1 LTKSSQRLK
10 GMKLEDVPSGA
21 SVLAVAVFRLSRS
34 LNTAVTRVVSSDETV
49 GLVTWRVL
57 MGLSITSDATQRELV
72 EFSRTEQAQLSRV
85 MREMETRGLIQS
97 KANPKDKREKL
108 FCLTELGYV
117 KHRALLPQVTH
128 LTDAMDDALNS
139 DEKIQFLSM
148 CERIGM
154 AAKQAGTYRQN
165 HLGQQS
171 SPVSI
176 DHMEKIV

>member
-1 LTKSSQRLK
+1 LTQSAQRLK

-21 SVLAVAVFRLSRS
+21 SVLAVAVFRLSRT
-34 LNTAVTRVVSSDETV
+34 LKTAVTRVVSSDEAV

-57 MGLSITSDATQRELV
+57 MGLSIASDATQRELV

-108 FCLTELGYV
+108 FCLTELGYE
-117 KHRALLPQVTH
+117 KHHALLPQVTH
-128 LTDAMDDALNS
+128 LTDAMDDTLNS
-139 DEKIQFLSM
+139 DEQIQFLSM

-154 AAKQAGTYRQN
+154 AATKAGAYRQN
-165 HLGQQS
+165 HLGQRS
-171 SPVSI
+171 SPLSTE
-176 DHMEKIV
+176 HLEKIV